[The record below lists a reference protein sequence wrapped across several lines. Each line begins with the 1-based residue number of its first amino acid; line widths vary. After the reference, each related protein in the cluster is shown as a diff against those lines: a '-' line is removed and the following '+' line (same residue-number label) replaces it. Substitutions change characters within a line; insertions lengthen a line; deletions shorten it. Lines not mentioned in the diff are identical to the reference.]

1 MRHKQPKK
9 TAVMIIQIATTLVFA
24 AACLATI
31 ATIAAAPASAA
42 RRTVVVK
49 RPPIVSP
56 GNVSE
61 ARDARQNVLDSKGYE

>member
-1 MRHKQPKK
+1 
-9 TAVMIIQIATTLVFA
+9 MIIQIATTLVFA

-49 RPPIVSP
+49 LPPIVNPSD
-56 GNVSE
+56 VSE
-61 ARDARQNVLDSKGYE
+61 SWDARQNVLDSKCYE

>member
-1 MRHKQPKK
+1 
-9 TAVMIIQIATTLVFA
+9 MIIQIATTLFFA

-49 RPPIVSP
+49 QPLIVSP
-56 GNVSE
+56 GDVSE
-61 ARDARQNVLDSKGYE
+61 SWDARQNRLDSKRYE

>member
-1 MRHKQPKK
+1 MI
-9 TAVMIIQIATTLVFA
+9 IIQIATTLAFA

-49 RPPIVSP
+49 QPPMMSI
-56 GNVSE
+56 GDVSE
-61 ARDARQNVLDSKGYE
+61 SWDPRQNVLDGKRYE